1 MAGDDLENDSGELYR
16 AARELMDAGQL
27 EEAIGLFEESAK
39 ASPHFKTL
47 ELLGECCL
55 RTNQT
60 KESIIPL
67 AAAVGLNRG
76 VRAASLLA
84 EAFLALGD
92 SNKANEVADLALSRD
107 STNRKALEVKNTR
120 AVYLAGKEI

>member
-1 MAGDDLENDSGELYR
+1 MAGEDLENDSSELYG

-39 ASPHFKTL
+39 ALPHFKTL
-47 ELLGECCL
+47 ELLGECYL
-55 RTNQT
+55 RANQV
-60 KESIIPL
+60 KMSIIPL
-67 AAAVGLNRG
+67 AAAVGFNRG

-92 SNKANEVADLALSRD
+92 KDQANQIADVALRRD
-107 STNRKALEVKNTR
+107 STNQKALEVKH
-120 AVYLAGKEI
+120 ALADYLAARDI